1 MNIKNMYI
9 TKNRPYTKRT
19 KTTKIAVHYIGNPNT
34 SAEANRNYFNS
45 NNNDVSSNYIIGLNG
60 DIMLHS
66 RRGSRMVYLSGEHL
80 QCIN

>member
-45 NNNDVSSNYIIGLNG
+45 NNDDVSSNYIIGLNG
-60 DIMLHS
+60 EIICCIPDEEVLLFNLP
-66 RRGSRMVYLSGEHL
+66 VLSG
-80 QCIN
+80 

>member
-9 TKNRPYTKRT
+9 TKNRPYTKRI

-45 NNNDVSSNYIIGLNG
+45 NNMMFPVTILLG
-60 DIMLHS
+60 
-66 RRGSRMVYLSGEHL
+66 
-80 QCIN
+80 